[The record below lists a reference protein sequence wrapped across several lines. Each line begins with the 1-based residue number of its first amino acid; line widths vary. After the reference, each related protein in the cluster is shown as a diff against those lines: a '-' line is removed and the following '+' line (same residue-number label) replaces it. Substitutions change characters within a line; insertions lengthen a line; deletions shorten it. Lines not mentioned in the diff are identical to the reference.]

1 MNRLGKQ
8 VRLGRLFR
16 YPMQR
21 YFCVAIDHLI
31 IYPSGM
37 PKGLRNIRTT
47 LPQIVAGEP
56 SAIVMTKGIAKQL
69 MPEFAGRIP
78 FIVQQMALR
87 AEEPV
92 FSETADVAE
101 TAAMGA
107 DAIAVAMF
115 VKCKQEITYI
125 GHLTRIVREA
135 EKYGL
140 PVIPH
145 IYPLSSGDEHVTV
158 VHNPEDVFYAARVG
172 WEAGADVV
180 KVPFTGDTASFRD
193 IVAATPVPIVA
204 AGGPRCETLDD
215 AEAFCRAVVR
225 SGSPGL
231 TMGRNVWG
239 FDDIPLAMQRLRE
252 AVYASEGANPSA
264 PKRATA

>member
-1 MNRLGKQ
+1 MSALGKQ
-8 VRLGRLFR
+8 VRLGRLFGHASK
-16 YPMQR
+16 R

-37 PKGLRNIRTT
+37 PRGLKEIQKT
-47 LPQIVAGEP
+47 LPKIVAGGP
-56 SAIVMTKGIAKQL
+56 SAIVMTKGIAKFL
-69 MPEFAGRIP
+69 MPQFAGKVP

-92 FSETADVAE
+92 FCETASVE
-101 TAAMGA
+101 EVAAMGA

-115 VKCKQEITYI
+115 VKCPQEITYI
-125 GHLTRIVREA
+125 KQLTRIVREA
-135 EKYGL
+135 ERYGL

-158 VHNPEDVFYAARVG
+158 VHTPEDVFYASRVG

-193 IVAATPVPIVA
+193 IVAMTPVPIVA

-215 AEAFCRAVVR
+215 AVNFARAVVG
-225 SGSPGL
+225 SGSVGL
-231 TMGRNVWG
+231 TVGRNVWG
-239 FDDIPLAMQRLRE
+239 FDDVPLAMKRLTE
-252 AVYASEGANPSA
+252 AVFTGDGP
-264 PKRATA
+264 

>member
-1 MNRLGKQ
+1 MSALGKQ
-8 VRLGRLFR
+8 VRLGRLFGH
-16 YPMQR
+16 PAKR

-37 PKGLRNIRTT
+37 PRGLRQIQTT
-47 LPQIVAGEP
+47 LPQIVAGGP
-56 SAIVMTKGIAKQL
+56 SAIVMTKGIALRL
-69 MPEFAGRIP
+69 MPQFAGRVP

-92 FSETADVAE
+92 FAETADVE
-101 TAAMGA
+101 EVAAMGA

-115 VKCKQEITYI
+115 VKCPQEINYI
-125 GHLTRIVREA
+125 KQLTKIVREA
-135 EKYGL
+135 ERYGL

-158 VHNPEDVFYAARVG
+158 VHTPEDVFFAARVG
-172 WEAGADVV
+172 WESGADVV

-193 IVAATPVPIVA
+193 IVKMTPVPIVA

-215 AEAFCRAVVR
+215 AVQFARAVVR
-225 SGSPGL
+225 SGSVGL
-231 TMGRNVWG
+231 TVGRNVWG
-239 FDDIPLAMQRLRE
+239 FDDIPLAMKRLTE
-252 AVYASEGANPSA
+252 ATFTGEGPGGS
-264 PKRATA
+264 